1 MSDETYSPTLE
12 ALKAL
17 EAKLFA
23 DVVAYGS
30 RSSHRT
36 GTVDDEATI
45 EWFQSI
51 LRADG
56 AKIQVDTWSF
66 PQWTATWTAEL
77 DGEQIDSLP
86 LFYETTGNFGAAAID
101 FVATEH
107 PGGLLTVKNRH
118 ALPSTVA
125 ADRATMFVPG
135 RLADRVKDIRA
146 QIIGARI
153 NLGNSANVLASY
165 GCEFSDA
172 QVLIATPLS
181 GWFQCA
187 SERGTGIAVARY
199 VARTLAE
206 HGYRVAFLGTSGH
219 ELFNIGLEHYLANNV
234 VEAPVIVHVGA
245 SVGARSPYSAFD
257 EMQDEV
263 VLSDSVYVRSNQA
276 DRGAALA
283 ACGFHHRTVT
293 NDPKLWIGEGT
304 RWCTQNRPLLSVAG
318 MSHWFHT
325 PQDTAEVSTHP
336 ALLARVAQALLE
348 DTIQMLEA
356 NSQQIA

>member
-1 MSDETYSPTLE
+1 MSDEPSSTMLG
-12 ALKAL
+12 AR
-17 EAKLFA
+17 LFA

-30 RSSHRT
+30 RPSHRT

-45 EWFQSI
+45 AWFQSV

-56 AKIQVDTWSF
+56 AKVQVDPWSF

-77 DGEQIDSLP
+77 DGEPIDSLP
-86 LFYETTGNFGAAAID
+86 LFYETTGSFSADAID
-101 FVATEH
+101 VVATEH

-118 ALPSTVA
+118 ALPTAVA
-125 ADRATMFVPG
+125 AERATVFVPG
-135 RLADRVKDIRA
+135 RFVDRVQDIRA
-146 QIIGARI
+146 QIIGAHI
-153 NLGNSANVLASY
+153 KLGSSANIAASY
-165 GCEFSDA
+165 GGEFSDA

-181 GWFQCA
+181 GWFTCA

-199 VARTLAE
+199 LGRTLAE
-206 HGYRVAFLGTSGH
+206 QGYRVAFLGTSGH

-245 SVGARSPYSAFD
+245 SVGARSPHSASD
-257 EMQDEV
+257 LVQPEV
-263 VLSDSVYVRSNQA
+263 VLSDSVYVTANQP
-276 DRGAALA
+276 DRGATLA
-283 ACGFHHRTVT
+283 ACGFRHRTVT

-325 PQDTAEVSTHP
+325 PQDTPEVATDP
-336 ALLARVAQALLE
+336 ALLALVAQALLA
-348 DTIQMLEA
+348 DTVQLLEA
-356 NSQQIA
+356 NGQRP

>member
-1 MSDETYSPTLE
+1 MSDEAYTR
-12 ALKAL
+12 ALGP
-17 EAKLFA
+17 KLFA

-30 RSSHRT
+30 CASHRT

-45 EWFQSI
+45 DWFRSI
-51 LRADG
+51 LLSDG
-56 AKIQVDTWSF
+56 ANVQVAPWSF

-77 DGEQIDSLP
+77 DGEPVDSLP
-86 LFYETTGNFGAAAID
+86 LFYETTGSFGADAID
-101 FVATEH
+101 VVATEH

-118 ALPSTVA
+118 ALPSTAA

-135 RLADRVKDIRA
+135 CLTDRVKDIRA
-146 QIIGARI
+146 QIVDAHIKQGQ
-153 NLGNSANVLASY
+153 SANVLASY
-165 GCEFSDA
+165 GGEFTDA

-181 GWFQCA
+181 GWFHCA

-199 VARTLAE
+199 LARTLAE
-206 HGYRVAFLGTSGH
+206 QGYRVAFLGTSGH
-219 ELFNIGLEHYLANNV
+219 ELFNIGLEHYLTNSV

-245 SVGARSPYSAFD
+245 SVGARSEASASD
-257 EMQDEV
+257 DPQHGV
-263 VLSDSVYVRSNQA
+263 ALSDSVYVRSNQA

-283 ACGFHHRTVT
+283 ACGFHHQTVA

-325 PQDTAEVSTHP
+325 PQDTAKVSTHP
-336 ALLARVAQALLE
+336 ALLARVAQALFE
-348 DTIQMLEA
+348 DTIQLLDA
-356 NSQQIA
+356 NGATQHR